1 MDDDQIRYLLKRV
14 SAELH
19 DTRGKLR
26 EARDQQHEPIAVV
39 GIGCHFP
46 GDVDSAEDLWRMLV
60 DGRDAVTEFPT
71 DRGWDIE
78 RLFDPTAERSGTTY
92 TRNGAF
98 LRDPGHFDADF
109 FGISPREALAA
120 DPQHR
125 LMLETT
131 WEAFEH
137 AGIDPN
143 GLRGSRTGVFVGT
156 NGNDYPST
164 VTAPPPDLEGY
175 LAIGNA
181 ASVGS
186 GRISY
191 SFGFEGPAV
200 TVDTACSAS
209 LVALHLAVRAL
220 RWGECDLAVAGGVT
234 LMSSPSI
241 FVEFSKQRGLS
252 PDGRCKAFG
261 AGADGTGWAEGA
273 GVLLVERLSDARR
286 LGHRV
291 LAVVR
296 GTAINQDGASNGLT
310 APNGPAQQRVIRQ
323 ALADAR
329 LTGGDVDAVEA
340 HGTGTVLGDPIEAQ
354 ALLATYGQD
363 RPQDRPLWLGS
374 VKSNLGHTQAAAGV
388 AGLIKMVMA
397 LRHGVLPKTLH
408 ADAPTPHVDWSSGA
422 VRLLTDNRPWA
433 GDGARRAGVSAFGVS
448 GTNAHV
454 ILEQA
459 DPEQA
464 DAEQTGAGQE
474 SGPAAGALGREAV
487 AWTVSGHSPEALAAQ
502 AGRLASALADGTADP
517 ADAARVLTTRAA
529 LRERAVVVGGTQ
541 EDLLSGL
548 RALAAG
554 ELPAD
559 VVRGTATPGRKTVFV
574 FPGQGSQWA
583 GMAAGLL
590 DTAPVFAEH
599 IAACAEALAPF
610 VDWSLP
616 DVLRGAEGAPS
627 LDRVDVVQP
636 ALWAV
641 LVSLAELWKS
651 CGVRPDAVIG
661 HSQGEIA
668 AAYVAGALSLS
679 DAARVVA
686 LRSRAILALPDGG
699 MMSVALPVAAAE
711 ERIAQWPD
719 TLSVAAVN
727 GPASVVVSGE
737 PAALDALAESC
748 RADGVQTRRLP
759 VDYASHS
766 AQVEHIREQVRDA
779 LAGIL
784 PQEGSVPLLST
795 VTADWLDTT
804 GMDADYW
811 YTNLRRPVRFE
822 EGVRALLEAEHDV
835 FVELSPHPVL
845 TAHLQDTAEDAGADD
860 VAVTGTLRRDE
871 GGSGRFL
878 TALAHAHVRG
888 VEVDWPAVTGGRPA
902 SWVDLPSYAFQR
914 RRYWLPDLPGA
925 LADAPGLGL
934 GAAGHPMLGATVR
947 LADSGGLLFTGHISE
962 RTHPWLADHRVL
974 DRVLVP
980 GTAFVEWAIRAGD
993 EADCGT
999 LDELVIE
1006 APLVLTSRSGAQVQV
1021 TVGEEDG
1028 TGRRPIAVHS
1038 QTGGGEWTRH
1048 AGGFLRRDDAP
1059 AAAAGGDWPPA
1070 GATPVGTDTL
1080 YSALADLGLDYGP
1093 AFQGVRAAWRRGGEV
1108 FAEVELPEAQRQ
1120 DAGAFG
1126 VHPALLD
1133 TAFHAWALGG
1143 GGERRLP
1150 FSWNGVRLH
1159 ASGATALRVRL
1170 AETGGDALSLTATD
1184 EAGVPVVTVESM
1196 VTRAVTPDQLNA
1208 AGGTALAPLRM
1219 DWADLP
1225 TGAEPVASEAWDLVE
1240 VGLPDAG
1247 GPDLPEALRATTRQ
1261 VLQHVQEQLARPAD
1275 TGPLVLVTTGAI
1287 AADDAQAPS
1296 LAAAAAWGLV
1306 RSAQSEQPGRL
1317 VLADVDGTEESRR
1330 ALPAAVASALAAG
1343 ESQVVLRNGAATVPR
1358 LARTAPEPER
1368 PGWSFA
1374 PDGTVLI
1381 TGGLGLLGRL
1391 LAGHLVREHRV
1402 RHLVLVSRRGPDAP
1416 EAADLVDELTAE
1428 GAQATVVACDV
1439 ADREALAGLLAGI
1452 PDEHP
1457 LTAVVHAAGALDDG
1471 LVEAMTPQRLDAVFG
1486 PKADA
1491 AWHLHELTAG
1501 LDLSAFILFSSA
1513 AGVLGTAGQSSYA
1526 AANAFLDALA
1536 AHRRARG
1543 LAATSL
1549 AWGLWADASGLT
1561 GHLRGTDVGRI
1572 ARQGV
1577 RPLPTEDG
1585 LALFDAAG
1593 RLDDPLLIPLAVD
1606 SSGTDGPVPPVLRGV
1621 LRSRRPAARSRAGT
1635 AAGPAARW
1643 RRLPEAEVER
1653 EVLDLVRTEAAT
1665 VLGHADGAG
1674 IGSARPFK
1682 ELGVD
1687 SLTAVELRNRLNAAT
1702 GLRLPATV
1710 IFDHSTP
1717 EALAAHLRA
1726 RLTGDRADTP
1736 AAAAVTDAG
1745 EAIAVVGMACRYPG
1759 GVTDPDRLWELVDSG
1774 TDAISAWP
1782 ANRGWP
1788 TEALYDPDP
1797 DRPGRTYTTQGGF
1810 LHDAD
1815 EFDAAFFGISPR
1827 EALATDP
1834 QQRLLLETTWE
1845 ALEHAG
1851 IPADTLRGSRTGVF
1865 TGVMYNDYAS
1875 RLHEVP
1881 GELEGYLPNGS
1892 AASVASGRI
1901 SYVFGFEGPA
1911 VSVDTACSS
1920 SLVAIHL
1927 AGQALRNGDCDLAVA
1942 GGATVMSSPDGMVAA
1957 CRHRALSPDGR
1968 VKAFA
1973 AAADGTSWS
1982 EGVGLLLLE
1991 RLSDARRNGHSVL
2004 AVIRG
2009 TAINN
2014 DGTSNGLTAP
2024 SGTAQQRVIQQA
2036 LANASLQ
2043 AGDVDAVEAHGT
2055 GTPLGDPIEANALL
2069 ATYGAARTPD
2079 RPLWLGSLKSNI
2091 GHTQAAAGVGGV
2103 IKMVQAIRHGVLPH
2117 TLNVD
2122 EPTPHVDWSDG
2133 TVQLLTEA
2141 RPWPAGDRPRRAAVS
2156 AFGIS
2161 GTNAHLILEQPPATD
2176 TPAAGETDTPLPF
2189 PVSAASPAAL
2199 GDLAGDLASY
2209 VAGDPALDLAS
2220 VAHSLLRNRAA
2231 LDHRAVVVARDR
2243 ADLLAGLAAVAD
2255 GEPADHVARGRAE
2268 GAPKTVF
2275 VFPGQ
2280 GSQWLGMAAELL
2292 DTAPVFA
2299 DHVAAC
2305 AEALAPYVDWSLLDV
2320 LRGTEGAASL
2330 DRVDVVQPALWAVNV
2345 SLAELWRSHGV
2356 SPDAVVGHSQ
2366 GEVAAAYVAGALSL
2380 AEAAKVAALRS
2391 RVALELDGHGGLLTV
2406 ALPVADAEKAIAPWA
2421 GELSVAAVNSPVSV
2435 VVSGTSDAL
2444 DELAAAL
2451 SAEGTRN
2458 RRVPAAYA
2466 SHSAQVERIREP
2478 LMTALAGLHPRSAS
2492 VPLFSTMVDDW
2503 IDTAVM
2509 DAGYWYDNLR
2519 GTVHF
2524 EQAVRTL
2531 AEQGHTVFV
2540 EVSAHPVLVPS
2551 MLDTFEA
2558 GTAGEVT
2565 VTETLRRK
2573 DGGLTRF
2580 RTSAAALAVRGVPVD
2595 WTTAFTGTGPR
2606 TVPLPT
2612 YAFQRQR
2619 YWLDTD
2625 SSTTVVASGPG
2636 AAPDAVH
2643 EEPNALAA
2651 RLSAMPEPERAGA
2664 VLDVVRAQTAAVLGL
2679 PGPGEVDADTPF
2691 KSLGF
2696 ESLSAIGL
2704 RNRLNAISGLR
2715 LPTTLAFDNP
2725 TPAALAAFVLA
2736 RLDLSAAPAAESALA
2751 TVEQLE
2757 AMLSAVAVE
2766 DPVMVQIG
2774 LRLQALATRW
2784 GGSGAPGGT
2793 SDIDLDL
2800 DAATDEELF
2809 ELMDHGRDS
2818 GE

>member
-46 GDVDSAEDLWRMLV
+46 GDVDSAEDLWQMLV
-60 DGRDAVTEFPT
+60 AGHDAVTEFPA

-78 RLFDPTAERSGTTY
+78 RLFDPTAERPGTTY

-98 LRDPGHFDADF
+98 LRAPGHFDADF

-125 LMLETT
+125 LLLETT

-137 AGIDPN
+137 AGIDPS

-164 VTAPPPDLEGY
+164 VTTPPPDLEGY

-191 SFGFEGPAV
+191 GFGFEGPAV

-252 PDGRCKAFG
+252 PDGRCKAFA

-374 VKSNLGHTQAAAGV
+374 VKSNLGHTQAAAGA

-408 ADAPTPHVDWSSGA
+408 VDEPTPHVNWSAGG
-422 VRLLTDNRPWA
+422 VRLLTDNRPWVN
-433 GDGARRAGVSAFGVS
+433 DGAPRRAGVSAFGVS

-459 DPEQA
+459 EPEQA
-464 DAEQTGAGQE
+464 AAGAE
-474 SGPAAGALGREAV
+474 SGPAGGALGPGTV

-502 AGRLASALADGTADP
+502 AARLAPALAGGTAAP

-529 LRERAVVVGGTQ
+529 LRERAVVVGDTR
-541 EDLLSGL
+541 EELVSGL
-548 RALAAG
+548 RALAGG
-554 ELPAD
+554 ELPVG
-559 VVRGTATPGRKTVFV
+559 VVRGTAAPGRKTVFV

-599 IAACAEALAPF
+599 IAACAEALAPY

-616 DVLRGAEGAPS
+616 DVLRGTEGAPS

-668 AAYVAGALSLS
+668 AACVAGALSLS

-699 MMSVALPVAAAE
+699 MMSVALPVAEAE

-727 GPASVVVSGE
+727 GPTSVVVSGE
-737 PAALDALAESC
+737 PGALDALAESC
-748 RADGVQTRRLP
+748 RADGVQVRRIP

-766 AQVEHIREQVRDA
+766 AQVELIREQVGEA
-779 LAGIL
+779 LAGVR
-784 PQEGSVPLLST
+784 PQAGSVPLLST

-804 GMDADYW
+804 TMDAGYW

-835 FVELSPHPVL
+835 FLEMSPHPVL

-860 VAVTGTLRRDE
+860 VVVTGTLRRDE
-871 GGSGRFL
+871 GGSARFL

-888 VEVDWPAVTGGRPA
+888 VGVDWPAVTGGRPTT
-902 SWVDLPSYAFQR
+902 WVDLPSYAFQR

-925 LADAPGLGL
+925 PADAPGLGL
-934 GAAGHPMLGATVR
+934 GAAGHPMLGATVK

-993 EADCGT
+993 EAGCAA

-1006 APLVLTSRSGAQVQV
+1006 APLVLTGRSGAQVQV
-1021 TVGEEDG
+1021 TVGEEDD

-1038 QTGGGEWTRH
+1038 QTGEGEWTRH
-1048 AGGFLRRDDAP
+1048 AAGFLRRDDAP
-1059 AAAAGGDWPPA
+1059 AEASAQDWPPA
-1070 GATPVGTDTL
+1070 GATPAGTDTL
-1080 YSALADLGLDYGP
+1080 YSALADLGLVYGP
-1093 AFQGVRAAWRRGGEV
+1093 AFQGVRAAWRRGAEV
-1108 FAEVELPEAQRQ
+1108 FAEVELPEAQRPQ
-1120 DAGAFG
+1120 AGAFG
-1126 VHPALLD
+1126 IHPALLD
-1133 TAFHAWALGG
+1133 TAFHASALGG
-1143 GGERRLP
+1143 SNERRLP

-1170 AETGGDALSLTATD
+1170 AGTGSGALSLTATD
-1184 EAGVPVVTVESM
+1184 GAGAPVITVESM
-1196 VTRAVTPDQLNA
+1196 VTREVTPDQLNA
-1208 AGGTALAPLRM
+1208 ADGTAFAPLRV

-1225 TGAEPVASEAWDLVE
+1225 TGAGPADPGAWDLVE

-1247 GPDLPEALRATTRQ
+1247 GPGLPEALRTTTRQ
-1261 VLQHVQEQLARPAD
+1261 VLEQVQERLAAPAD
-1275 TGPLVLVTTGAI
+1275 SRPLVLVTTRAI
-1287 AADDAQAPS
+1287 AADGAPAPA
-1296 LAAAAAWGLV
+1296 LAAAAARGLV
-1306 RSAQSEQPGRL
+1306 RSAQTEQPGRL
-1317 VLADVDGTEESRR
+1317 LLADVDGTEESRR
-1330 ALPAAVASALAAG
+1330 ALPAAVAAALAAG
-1343 ESQVVLRNGAATVPR
+1343 ETQVVLREGAATVPR

-1381 TGGLGLLGRL
+1381 TGGVGLLGRL
-1391 LAGHLVREHRV
+1391 LAGHLVREHGV
-1402 RHLVLVSRRGPDAP
+1402 RHLLLVSRRGPDAP
-1416 EAADLVDELTAE
+1416 EAAALVEELEAQ
-1428 GAQATVVACDV
+1428 GARATVVSCDV

-1452 PDEHP
+1452 PDQHR

-1471 LVEAMTPQRLDAVFG
+1471 LVEAMTPQRLDTVFG

-1491 AWHLHELTAG
+1491 AWHLHELTAELG
-1501 LDLSAFILFSSA
+1501 LSAFVLCSSA
-1513 AGVLGTAGQSSYA
+1513 AGVLGTAGQSNYA

-1543 LAATSL
+1543 LEATSL
-1549 AWGLWADASGLT
+1549 AWGLWADAGGLT
-1561 GHLRGTDVGRI
+1561 GHLRGTDVSRI

-1577 RPLPTEDG
+1577 RPLQAQDG

-1593 RLDDPLLIPLAVD
+1593 RLDDPLLVPLAVE
-1606 SSGTDGPVPPVLRGV
+1606 SSGTDGPVPPILREV
-1621 LRSRRPAARSRAGT
+1621 LRSRRPAARTLAG
-1635 AAGPAARW
+1635 AAADPAARW
-1643 RRLPEAEVER
+1643 SRLPEAELER

-1665 VLGHADGAG
+1665 VLGHTDGTG
-1674 IGSARPFK
+1674 VGPARPFK

-1687 SLTAVELRNRLNAAT
+1687 SLTAVELRNRLNTAT
-1702 GLRLPATV
+1702 GLQLPATV

-1717 EALAAHLRA
+1717 EVLAAHLRTLL
-1726 RLTGDRADTP
+1726 RGDRTDTP
-1736 AAAAVTDAG
+1736 AAAPADAG
-1745 EAIAVVGMACRYPG
+1745 EPIAVVGMACRYPG
-1759 GVTDPDRLWELVDSG
+1759 GVTDPDRLWELVEAG
-1774 TDAISAWP
+1774 TDAITSWP
-1782 ANRGWP
+1782 DNRGWP
-1788 TEALYDPDP
+1788 TEALFDPDA
-1797 DRPGRTYTTQGGF
+1797 DRPGTTYTTQGGF
-1810 LHDAD
+1810 LHNAD

-1911 VSVDTACSS
+1911 VSIDTACSS

-1982 EGVGLLLLE
+1982 EGVGLLMLE
-1991 RLSDARRNGHSVL
+1991 RLSDARRNGHPVL

-2043 AGDVDAVEAHGT
+2043 AADVDVVEAHGT
-2055 GTPLGDPIEANALL
+2055 GTRLGDPIEATALL
-2069 ATYGAARTPD
+2069 AVYGAARTPD

-2133 TVQLLTEA
+2133 TVQLLTEP
-2141 RPWPAGDRPRRAAVS
+2141 RPWPVTDRPRRAAVS

-2161 GTNAHLILEQPPATD
+2161 GTNAHLILEQPPAPD
-2176 TPAAGETDTPLPF
+2176 TPVTGETGAPLPF
-2189 PVSAASPAAL
+2189 PVSAASAAAL
-2199 GDLAGDLASY
+2199 GELAGDLASH
-2209 VAGDPALDLAS
+2209 VAGDPAPDLAS
-2220 VAHSLLRNRAA
+2220 VAHSLLRHRSA
-2231 LDHRAVVVARDR
+2231 LDHRAVVVARDH
-2243 ADLLAGLAAVAD
+2243 DGLLAGLAAVAD
-2255 GEPADHVARGRAE
+2255 GEPADHVAQGRAE
-2268 GAPKTVF
+2268 DAPKTVF

-2292 DTAPVFA
+2292 DSAPVFA

-2305 AEALAPYVDWSLLDV
+2305 AEALAPYVDWSLVDV

-2330 DRVDVVQPALWAVNV
+2330 DRVDVVQPVLWAVNV
-2345 SLAELWRSHGV
+2345 SLAELWRAHGV
-2356 SPDAVVGHSQ
+2356 HPDAVVGHSQ
-2366 GEVAAAYVAGALSL
+2366 GEVAAAYVSGALSL

-2391 RVALELDGHGGLLTV
+2391 QVALELDGHGGLLTV
-2406 ALPVADAEKAIAPWA
+2406 ALPAADAEKAIAPWA
-2421 GELSVAAVNSPVSV
+2421 GELSVAAVNGPASV
-2435 VVSGTSDAL
+2435 VVSGASDAL
-2444 DELAAAL
+2444 EQLAAVL

-2478 LMTALAGLHPRSAS
+2478 LMAALAGLHPRSAP
-2492 VPLFSTMVDDW
+2492 VPLFSTMADGW

-2509 DAGYWYDNLR
+2509 DADYWYDNLR

-2551 MLDTFEA
+2551 VLDTLDA
-2558 GTAGEVT
+2558 TGAGEAT
-2565 VTETLRRK
+2565 VTGTLRRD

-2595 WTTAFTGTGPR
+2595 WTTAFAGTKP
-2606 TVPLPT
+2606 TAVPLPT

-2625 SSTTVVASGPG
+2625 APTTVVTAGPAG
-2636 AAPDAVH
+2636 TPDAVH
-2643 EEPNALAA
+2643 EEPSGLAA
-2651 RLSAMPEPERAGA
+2651 RLSALPEPERAGA

-2679 PGPGEVDADTPF
+2679 PDPAEVDADTPF

-2696 ESLSAIGL
+2696 ESLSALGL
-2704 RNRLNAISGLR
+2704 RNRLNAITGLR
-2715 LPTTLAFDNP
+2715 LPTTLAFDHP
-2725 TPAALAAFVLA
+2725 TPAALAASVLA
-2736 RLDLSAAPAAESALA
+2736 RLDLAAAPATAPDAASALA
-2751 TVEQLE
+2751 TVEHLE
-2757 AMLSAVAVE
+2757 AMLSGAAVE
-2766 DPVMVQIG
+2766 EPVRVEIG
-2774 LRLQALATRW
+2774 MRLHALAARW

-2793 SDIDLDL
+2793 SDIDLES
-2800 DAATDEELF
+2800 ATDEELF